1 MRKCLYEIRKI
12 GNPPDKRQ
20 APVRA
25 AGNGGAM
32 NRQIYYH
39 KAGKWF
45 SPALFGGQLEKL
57 VSEVRKSTKKERILF
72 LCIGSD
78 RSTGDSLG
86 PLVGYKLKRT
96 KGEAYRVF
104 GTLTQPIH
112 AVNLNDTMDMIAG
125 YYRDHIIV
133 AVDASVGKY
142 EHVGYITLGRGA
154 IRPGLGVSKN
164 LMSVGDIFITGIV
177 GCGGGFEPLLQNTRL
192 SVVMEL
198 ADCICAGIGSTGA
211 ALAAEGETDY
221 GRTQKYQ
228 ADWGY

>member
-1 MRKCLYEIRKI
+1 
-12 GNPPDKRQ
+12 
-20 APVRA
+20 
-25 AGNGGAM
+25 M

-45 SPALFGGQLEKL
+45 SPELFGGQFKKL
-57 VSEVRKSTKKERILF
+57 VAEVRKSTKKEGVLF

-86 PLVGYKLKRT
+86 PLVGYKLQRT
-96 KGEAYRVF
+96 KGEEYRVF
-104 GTLTQPIH
+104 GTLMQPIH
-112 AVNLNDTMDMIAG
+112 AINLKETMEMIG
-125 YYRDHIIV
+125 QYYRDYVVV
-133 AVDASVGKY
+133 AVDASVGRY

-164 LMSVGDIFITGIV
+164 LISVGDIFITGIV
-177 GCGGGFEPLLQNTRL
+177 GYGGNFEPLLQNTRL

-198 ADCICAGIGSTGA
+198 ADCICAGIGCVGSS
-211 ALAAEGETDY
+211 AAERDVDY
-221 GRTQKYQ
+221 GNTQKYQ

>member
-1 MRKCLYEIRKI
+1 M
-12 GNPPDKRQ
+12 
-20 APVRA
+20 
-25 AGNGGAM
+25 
-32 NRQIYYH
+32 
-39 KAGKWF
+39 
-45 SPALFGGQLEKL
+45 
-57 VSEVRKSTKKERILF
+57 
-72 LCIGSD
+72 
-78 RSTGDSLG
+78 
-86 PLVGYKLKRT
+86 
-96 KGEAYRVF
+96 F

-198 ADCICAGIGSTGA
+198 AALYLRGNREYRSSPGRGGRDRLWKHPEISGRLGILRTVS
-211 ALAAEGETDY
+211 DY
-221 GRTQKYQ
+221 ISRIMS
-228 ADWGY
+228 

>member
-1 MRKCLYEIRKI
+1 MIVSGFTGNMRDGDIMI
-12 GNPPDKRQ
+12 
-20 APVRA
+20 
-25 AGNGGAM
+25 
-32 NRQIYYH
+32 RQIYYH

-45 SPALFGGQLEKL
+45 SPDLFGGQLKKL
-57 VSEVRKSTKKERILF
+57 ISEVKKNTKKERILF

-86 PLVGYKLKRT
+86 PLVGYKLKKT
-96 KGEAYRVF
+96 KGEEYRVF

-112 AVNLNDTMDMIAG
+112 AINLNDTMEMIRQ
-125 YYRDHIIV
+125 YYQDHIIV
-133 AVDASVGKY
+133 AVDASVGRY

-177 GCGGGFEPLLQNTRL
+177 GYGGSFEPLLQNTRL

-198 ADCICAGIGSTGA
+198 ADCICAGIGCAGA
-211 ALAAEGETDY
+211 AAERDVDY
-221 GRTQKYQ
+221 GDTQKYQ

>member
-1 MRKCLYEIRKI
+1 
-12 GNPPDKRQ
+12 
-20 APVRA
+20 
-25 AGNGGAM
+25 M

-45 SPALFGGQLEKL
+45 SPDLFGGQLQKL
-57 VSEVRKSTKKERILF
+57 VSEVKKNTKKERILF

-86 PLVGYKLKRT
+86 PLVGYKLKKT
-96 KGEAYRVF
+96 EGEGYRVF
-104 GTLTQPIH
+104 GTLMQPIH
-112 AVNLNDTMDMIAG
+112 AVNLSDTMDMIG
-125 YYRDHIIV
+125 QYYRDHIIV
-133 AVDASVGKY
+133 AIDASVGRY

-177 GCGGGFEPLLQNTRL
+177 GYGGNFEPLLQNTRL

-198 ADCICAGIGSTGA
+198 ADCICAGIGCAGA
-211 ALAAEGETDY
+211 AAERNVDY
-221 GRTQKYQ
+221 GDTQKYQ